1 MTKRLRVCVLSRSYP
16 NAVMPELGLWVERPT
31 VRLAEQCDV
40 EVVSPVPW
48 CPPLPDAGALGRYA
62 RFRRV
67 PVVERRNGIDVAHPR
82 LVVGPGSSLYRFEAR
97 AYAAGVRRTIERLH
111 REAPFDLLHA
121 HFIYPD
127 GVAAQQFARRLG
139 IPFVVSE
146 HAPWWSVWLD
156 RPGVAAAA
164 VPAANDAAAMLAVS
178 PSVADTIRS
187 YAGDGPRIE
196 IIPVGVDGDFFKP
209 GLNGGR
215 KSDQIL
221 FAGILKYVKGVDVLL
236 QAVARLAAKGVAA
249 RLLVAGGSLY
259 PDTAWEERE
268 IRELATTLRLDD
280 RVTFLG
286 RLRPEEIARLMAESS
301 VVVLP
306 SKIESFG
313 AVLVEALACGTPVV
327 ATRCGGPESIVT
339 DAVGELVPVGDADAL
354 AGALDRV
361 LARPERFDRA
371 VLRSYALSRFGLD
384 SVVDRT
390 VELYRE
396 VAA

>member
-1 MTKRLRVCVLSRSYP
+1 
-16 NAVMPELGLWVERPT
+16 
-31 VRLAEQCDV
+31 
-40 EVVSPVPW
+40 
-48 CPPLPDAGALGRYA
+48 
-62 RFRRV
+62 
-67 PVVERRNGIDVAHPR
+67 
-82 LVVGPGSSLYRFEAR
+82 
-97 AYAAGVRRTIERLH
+97 
-111 REAPFDLLHA
+111 
-121 HFIYPD
+121 
-127 GVAAQQFARRLG
+127 
-139 IPFVVSE
+139 
-146 HAPWWSVWLD
+146 
-156 RPGVAAAA
+156 
-164 VPAANDAAAMLAVS
+164 
-178 PSVADTIRS
+178 
-187 YAGDGPRIE
+187 
-196 IIPVGVDGDFFKP
+196 
-209 GLNGGR
+209 
-215 KSDQIL
+215 
-221 FAGILKYVKGVDVLL
+221 VDVLL